1 MITNTEMQN
10 ILNQINGIVKGLEE
24 RIQKL
29 EEANKESKG
38 GKRGR
43 KVLPSS

>member
-43 KVLPSS
+43 KTLPSS

>member
-1 MITNTEMQN
+1 MITNNEMQN

-29 EEANKESKG
+29 EEADKESKG

-43 KVLPSS
+43 KTLPSS

>member
-10 ILNQINGIVKGLEE
+10 ILNQINGIVKDLEE

-43 KVLPSS
+43 KALPSS

>member
-29 EEANKESKG
+29 EEADKEPKG

-43 KVLPSS
+43 KTLPSS